1 MADGSNHPQPTLRPG
16 ERLSHGAVEVFN
28 SGLLNAFLADR
39 AIEQAPADLTGLS
52 YDDLNALCLAY
63 LNRVRRVRDAET
75 EAFGSRV
82 CGERASRPEYAAV
95 YGRAA

>member
-1 MADGSNHPQPTLRPG
+1 MPFDAQPTPTLRPG
-16 ERLSHGAVEVFN
+16 ERLLHGAVEIY
-28 SGLLNAFLADR
+28 SLDLLNAHLADR

-82 CGERASRPEYAAV
+82 CGERASRPEYRSV

>member
-1 MADGSNHPQPTLRPG
+1 MPFDAQPTPTLRPG
-16 ERLSHGAVEVFN
+16 ERLLHGVVEIY
-28 SGLLNAFLADR
+28 SLDLLNTHLADR

-52 YDDLNALCLAY
+52 YDDLNGLCLAY

-82 CGERASRPEYAAV
+82 CGERASRPEYREV